1 MVLKISSIALACN
14 HSQNFDSLIYLTKT
28 MAQKFDAS
36 IHIFLYESNK
46 IDLSGKLD
54 GINFKIE
61 LCNNPIAKDLR
72 GRLNSLKPDLLI
84 LSTKNNDNNDG
95 LFTFKETCK
104 IIEHAEKPVLTIPGN
119 YQFEKFDKIVIPID
133 TSFETRQ
140 KCPSTVV
147 MAQKFNATVNIIGVS
162 TDKGK
167 DAEATINNYTRQV
180 SNKIYENGVDNEI
193 EIRLGGNITEQTI
206 AYANEVNADLVII
219 MTEQEV
225 NFKSFLYGKFSEQFV
240 KLANFPVLNVNTKD
254 LIVSEAR
261 L

>member
-1 MVLKISSIALACN
+1 MVLKISSVALACN
-14 HSQNFDSLIYLTKT
+14 HSQNFDSLIHLAKT

-36 IHIFLYESNK
+36 IHVFLYESTK
-46 IDLSGKLD
+46 IDLSGKLE
-54 GINFKIE
+54 GIDFKIE
-61 LCNNPIAKDLR
+61 LCNTPTAKDLR
-72 GRLNSLKPDLLI
+72 ERLNIVKPDLLI
-84 LSTKNNDNNDG
+84 LSTKNKDNNDG
-95 LFTFKETCK
+95 LFTLSESCK

-119 YQFEKFDKIVIPID
+119 FKFEKFDKIVIPID

-140 KCPSTVV
+140 KCPPTVV

-162 TDKGK
+162 TDKSK
-167 DAEATINNYTRQV
+167 DTEVTINNYTRQV
-180 SNKIYENGVDNEI
+180 SNKIAENGVDNDI

-206 AYANEVNADLVII
+206 AYANELKADLVII

-225 NFKSFLYGKFSEQFV
+225 NFKSFLYGKFSEQFI

>member
-1 MVLKISSIALACN
+1 MALKISSIALACN

-36 IHIFLYESNK
+36 IHIFLYEGTK

-72 GRLNSLKPDLLI
+72 GRLNSIKPDLLI
-84 LSTKNNDNNDG
+84 LSTKNKDNNDG
-95 LFTFKETCK
+95 LITFKDTCN

-147 MAQKFNATVNIIGVS
+147 FSQKFNSTVNIIGVS

-167 DAEATINNYTRQV
+167 DAVVAINNYTRQV
-180 SNKIYENGVDNEI
+180 SNKIDEYGIDNEI

-206 AYANEVNADLVII
+206 AYANEVKADLVII

-225 NFKSFLYGKFSEQFV
+225 NFKSFLYGKFSEQFI

-254 LIVSEAR
+254 LIKSEAR

>member
-14 HSQNFDSLIYLTKT
+14 HSQNFDSLIFLTKT

-36 IHIFLYESNK
+36 IHIFLYEGTK
-46 IDLSGKLD
+46 IDLSGKLE
-54 GINFKIE
+54 GCNFKIE
-61 LCNNPIAKDLR
+61 LCNAPTAKHLR
-72 GRLNSLKPDLLI
+72 ERLNNVKPDLLI
-84 LSTKNNDNNDG
+84 LSTKNKDNNDG
-95 LFTFKETCK
+95 LFTFKDTCN

-140 KCPSTVV
+140 KCPPTVV
-147 MAQKFNATVNIIGVS
+147 FSQKFNSTVNIIGVS

-167 DAEATINNYTRQV
+167 DAIATINNYTRQV
-180 SNKIYENGVDNEI
+180 SNKIAENGIDNEI

-219 MTEQEV
+219 MTEQEI
-225 NFKSFLYGKFSEQFV
+225 NFKSIFYGKFSEQFI

-254 LIVSEAR
+254 LIKSEAR

>member
-14 HSQNFDSLIYLTKT
+14 HSQNFDSLIYLTKI

-61 LCNNPIAKDLR
+61 LCNSPIAKDLR
-72 GRLNSLKPDLLI
+72 GRLNSIKPDLLI
-84 LSTKNNDNNDG
+84 LSTKNKDNSDG
-95 LFTFKETCK
+95 LFTIKDTCK

-133 TSFETRQ
+133 KSFETRQ

-147 MAQKFNATVNIIGVS
+147 MAQKFNAIVNIIGVS

-206 AYANEVNADLVII
+206 AYASEVKADLVII

-225 NFKSFLYGKFSEQFV
+225 NFKSFLNGKFSEQFV

>member
-1 MVLKISSIALACN
+1 MVLKISSIAIACN

-36 IHIFLYESNK
+36 IHIFLYEGTK
-46 IDLSGKLD
+46 IDLSEKLV
-54 GINFKIE
+54 GCNFKIE
-61 LCNNPIAKDLR
+61 LCNTPIAKDLR
-72 GRLNSLKPDLLI
+72 ERLNRIKPDLLI
-84 LSTKNNDNNDG
+84 LSTKNKDNSDG
-95 LFTFKETCK
+95 LFTFKDTCK

-119 YQFEKFDKIVIPID
+119 YQFEKFEKIVIPID

-140 KCPSTVV
+140 KCPATVV
-147 MAQKFNATVNIIGVS
+147 FSQKFNSTVSIIGVS
-162 TDKGK
+162 TDKSK
-167 DAEATINNYTRQV
+167 DTEVTINNYTRQV
-180 SNKIYENGVDNEI
+180 SNKIFENDVENDI

-206 AYANEVNADLVII
+206 AYANEVKADLVII

>member
-1 MVLKISSIALACN
+1 MELKISNIALACN

-72 GRLNSLKPDLLI
+72 GRLNIIKPDLLI
-84 LSTKNNDNNDG
+84 LSTKNKDNIDG
-95 LFTFKETCK
+95 LFTFNDTCK

-119 YQFEKFDKIVIPID
+119 YEFEKFDKIVIPID

-140 KCPSTVV
+140 KGPITIVF
-147 MAQKFNATVNIIGVS
+147 AQKFNANVNIIGVS

-167 DAEATINNYTRQV
+167 DSEVTVANYCRQV
-180 SNKIYENGVDNEI
+180 SNKIAENGVDNEI
-193 EIRLGGNITEQTI
+193 EFRLGGNITEQTLV
-206 AYANEVNADLVII
+206 YAKEVKAELVVI

-225 NFKSFLYGKFSEQFV
+225 NFKSFFTGKFSEQFI
-240 KLANFPVLNVNTKD
+240 KQADFPVLSVNTKD
-254 LIVSEAR
+254 LILSEAR